1 VQEVT
6 PALAAYA
13 GRAMSENTSQD
24 PDPTLPGV
32 SCVMPVLNEERHL
45 RESVAGVLG
54 QDWQGPLELVLA
66 LGPSH
71 DRTDQVAAELA
82 REDPRVRFVQ
92 NPTGRTPAGLNL
104 AVAASHHDI
113 VVRVDGHAVLPKDY
127 VRIAVETLLATGADN
142 VGGVMAAEGVTDFE
156 RAVACAMR
164 SRLGVGNAPFHTGG
178 EAGPAPT
185 VYLGVFRREALQRV
199 GGYDEAYTR
208 AQDWEM
214 NHRIIDS
221 GGVVW
226 FTPDLQVSYRPRS
239 SVRALAKQYR
249 DYGRWRRAVM
259 RQHTDTVSLR
269 YLAPPTA
276 VVGCIAG
283 VALAPLS
290 RWTLAAPAAYAAL
303 VTAGGVAVSKDE
315 PVQVRVRVPLAIAT
329 MHMAWGWGFLTSRHR
344 VN

>member
-1 VQEVT
+1 
-6 PALAAYA
+6 
-13 GRAMSENTSQD
+13 MSESSPRV
-24 PDPTLPGV
+24 PDLTLPGV

-45 RESVAGVLG
+45 RESVAGVLA

-66 LGPSH
+66 LGPSR

-82 REDPRVRFVQ
+82 KEDSRVRFVH

-104 AVAASHHDI
+104 AVAASQHDI

-127 VRIAVETLLATGADN
+127 VRVAVETLQATGADN
-142 VGGVMAAEGVTDFE
+142 VGGIMAAEGVTDFE

-185 VYLGVFRREALQRV
+185 VYLGVFRRAALQRV

-226 FTPDLQVSYRPRS
+226 FTPELQVSYRPRS

-276 VVGCIAG
+276 VVGCVAG
-283 VALAPLS
+283 VVLAPLS
-290 RWTLAAPAAYAAL
+290 RWTLLAPAAYAAL